1 MKKHQIKKRK
11 NIKTNLKKQK
21 KINKEKEVEKHNF
34 FSIVVYF

>member
-11 NIKTNLKKQK
+11 NIKTNLKKNK
-21 KINKEKEVEKHNF
+21 NKEKEVEKHNF

>member
-21 KINKEKEVEKHNF
+21 KYIKSEGSRET
-34 FSIVVYF
+34 

>member
-11 NIKTNLKKQK
+11 NIKTNLKKNK
-21 KINKEKEVEKHNF
+21 NKEKEVKKHNF